1 MDEDFDAQREQFD
14 LTKSKL
20 LSKYKVVV
28 YLRILTTFE
37 LPQDSCFITSYF
49 YGLR

>member
-20 LSKYKVVV
+20 LSKHEVVV
-28 YLRILTTFE
+28 Y
-37 LPQDSCFITSYF
+37 DFIQSIS
-49 YGLR
+49 